1 MKLLNKGIYTLLLL
15 LIISTPFACTEDNED
30 YSIIAG
36 LDFNVATLNANGN
49 KAGVIPT
56 TVPGD
61 GRIVFT
67 VDFGDPANT
76 DNSDVFR
83 TSGPM
88 VSYTYPL
95 ESKTYTITVTA
106 AMSGNEDVSITKEHN
121 VVYAVQPP
129 PTSGSPLEGT
139 WKLAPEAGALG
150 VGPGK
155 DNVSWWSNST
165 ADVTT
170 RACLFD
176 DKYVFNADGTFENVL
191 GTESWIEVWQGIAA
205 DDCGAPV
212 FPHDGTASAT
222 YEYNEAAGT
231 IKLTGKGAYLGL
243 PKAYNLGELT
253 TPGDAP
259 DEIIYEAVLSS
270 DGSTLEIDIKVND
283 GNDAHWSFKFAKE

>member
-1 MKLLNKGIYTLLLL
+1 
-15 LIISTPFACTEDNED
+15 
-30 YSIIAG
+30 
-36 LDFNVATLNANGN
+36 
-49 KAGVIPT
+49 
-56 TVPGD
+56 
-61 GRIVFT
+61 
-67 VDFGDPANT
+67 
-76 DNSDVFR
+76 
-83 TSGPM
+83 
-88 VSYTYPL
+88 
-95 ESKTYTITVTA
+95 
-106 AMSGNEDVSITKEHN
+106 
-121 VVYAVQPP
+121 
-129 PTSGSPLEGT
+129 
-139 WKLAPEAGALG
+139 LG

-155 DNVSWWSNST
+155 DNVSWWSNFT